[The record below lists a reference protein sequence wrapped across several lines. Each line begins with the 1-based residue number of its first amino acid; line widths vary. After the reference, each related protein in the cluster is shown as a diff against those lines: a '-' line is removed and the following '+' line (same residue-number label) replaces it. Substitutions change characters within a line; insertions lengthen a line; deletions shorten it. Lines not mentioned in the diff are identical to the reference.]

1 MTLHVHD
8 FRAPA
13 GSLTAAWL
21 VYFLFLFSLMESQA
35 RLSPLSSTL
44 FSDLASNRGL
54 CHFSSPSPAVGAVG
68 ASGVGSLAAAGR
80 HAASA
85 KCLRR
90 LPLSSHR
97 NPRRNPHARRLDA
110 LLKPPPQKW
119 SDGSSDPEAPVSDT
133 GSFCLRTVRFCL
145 SQGPSR
151 ARNLPRR
158 YHPSTLASTFFS
170 PLVLTKRPRRS
181 WPHLDDSGRL
191 RRSSL
196 NHPRRPP
203 LNHPRRSSLNH
214 PRRPPLNHPRRS
226 SLNHPR
232 RSPLNHPR
240 RPPLNHPRR
249 SSLNHPR
256 RSPLNHPRRP
266 PLNHPRRSSLNH
278 PRRPPGVPGFVGLD
292 LIKIFGRL
300 ADVSTVGSVIASP
313 VSSPAAAAS
322 LILGVYEHVAERA
335 RRRGPEL
342 FHPGASTTT
351 EETPRETGGLVSTA
365 CSCGSTR
372 QTAGVSLAH
381 LTHRECRPDVG
392 DPERFTSD
400 GARRGGDTGV
410 DKEAA
415 SVEGEANW
423 DWDAWLMR
431 EREKWLSGTHHS
443 LLIQKKARFK
453 GRGRRVLSD
462 KKKWEVLFDR
472 TSAPA
477 TTGPVEAT
485 ASGTGSCA
493 FDLKQGGSGQSPRG
507 GNEDEVA
514 SRQGR
519 VPGEG
524 AQSQGYGAP
533 LSKTGLIP
541 TSGEGEKQ
549 PLSQGSLHLIGEGLD
564 RQAFEERLLKSKFLW
579 PLQPNNGAALRSIQ
593 YMPAAYEL
601 FLSVAR
607 RVRNAPGGHQEED
620 NEDNSEDYAGDPTHA
635 PRQRGQQRKK
645 RSPYERVN
653 QFLQTS
659 PVAPDAVD
667 CVWRALTR
675 VVTGPF
681 GEVLPP
687 RTSLS
692 CPTLAAV
699 SDTQGLNSGRRLY
712 RGDFLR
718 SIWEWAPADGFVD
731 WESFLFFLD
740 EVPSDGVE
748 SLFN

>member
-151 ARNLPRR
+151 ARNLPR
-158 YHPSTLASTFFS
+158 
-170 PLVLTKRPRRS
+170 
-181 WPHLDDSGRL
+181 
-191 RRSSL
+191 
-196 NHPRRPP
+196 
-203 LNHPRRSSLNH
+203 
-214 PRRPPLNHPRRS
+214 
-226 SLNHPR
+226 
-232 RSPLNHPR
+232 
-240 RPPLNHPRR
+240 
-249 SSLNHPR
+249 
-256 RSPLNHPRRP
+256 
-266 PLNHPRRSSLNH
+266 
-278 PRRPPGVPGFVGLD
+278 
-292 LIKIFGRL
+292 RL